1 MKALLKYFNG
11 YKKECILGPLFKL
24 LEASFE
30 LMVPLVVKR
39 IIDVGIANGD
49 KDYILKMVLVMIA
62 LAVVGLT
69 CSLTA
74 QYFSAKAA
82 VGFSAK
88 VKKAVFSHIQTL
100 SYTEIDTL
108 GTSTLVTRLTSDIN
122 TLQGG
127 VNMFLRLLLRS
138 PFVVAGA
145 VIMAISID
153 SKATVT
159 FGVTVLLLSL
169 VVYVIM
175 RLTIP
180 MYKKVQGSLDQVTS
194 KTRSAL
200 TGVRVTRAF
209 GLEEMEQKEFG
220 EANAALLAIQVLSG
234 KISALLNPIT
244 FALINLGLMWLLWE
258 GAVAV
263 NTGRLT
269 QGAVVALVNYMSQ
282 ILVELIKLAN
292 LIVQITRA
300 LASAGRISSVLE
312 ITSSMQEGTQN
323 REWNGGAAAVAF
335 ENAALRYAN
344 GGENAAE
351 GITLK
356 AEAGSTIGIIG
367 GTGSGKSS
375 VIQMIP
381 RFYDATRGNVLVDG
395 LNVREYTYAS
405 LRERIAVVPQKSVLF
420 SGTIRD
426 NIRWGKADATDEE
439 IMAALQM
446 AQAKDFVMEKEGGLD
461 YKVAQGGKNFSGG
474 QRQRLAIARALVK
487 KPAILILDDSTSAL
501 DYATDAALRKAIR
514 EMPDSPTTFIVSQ
527 RTASIMHADQILV
540 LDAGEVVGLGDH
552 ESLMKDCEVYQEIY
566 NSQFGKENEV

>member
-1 MKALLKYFNG
+1 MKRLLQYLKEYRV
-11 YKKECILGPLFKL
+11 ECILGPLFKL

-49 KDYILKMVLVMIA
+49 RDYIVRMVLLMIA

-88 VKKAVFSHIQTL
+88 VKNAVFSHIQTL

-108 GTSTLVTRLTSDIN
+108 GTSTLITRLTSDIN

-153 SKATVT
+153 RQATVT
-159 FGVTVLLLSL
+159 FGVTVLALSL
-169 VVYVIM
+169 VVYLIM
-175 RLTIP
+175 RFTIP
-180 MYKKVQGSLDQVTS
+180 MYKKVQGRLDAVTS
-194 KTRSAL
+194 RTRSAL

-209 GLEEMEQKEFG
+209 GLEEREQQEFG

-234 KISALLNPIT
+234 KVSALLNPVT

-258 GAVAV
+258 GALAV
-263 NTGRLT
+263 DTGRLS

-300 LASAGRISSVLE
+300 LASATRISSVLE
-312 ITSSMQEGTQN
+312 ITSSMQEGTEAP
-323 REWNGGAAAVAF
+323 EWKGGAASVTF

-344 GGENAAE
+344 GGEDAVG
-351 GITLK
+351 GITLN
-356 AEAGSTIGIIG
+356 AAPGSTIGIIG
-367 GTGSGKSS
+367 GTGSGKTS

-381 RFYDATRGNVLVDG
+381 RFYDATEGKVLVDG
-395 LNVREYTYAS
+395 KDVRDYTYAS

-420 SGTIRD
+420 SGSIRD
-426 NIRWGKADATDEE
+426 NIRWGKADATDVE
-439 IMAALQM
+439 IQEALQM
-446 AQAKDFVMEKEGGLD
+446 AQAADFVAEKEGGLD
-461 YKVAQGGKNFSGG
+461 YTVAQGGKNFSGG

-514 EMPDSPTTFIVSQ
+514 EMPDPPTTFIVSQ

-540 LDAGEVVGLGDH
+540 LDAGKVVGQGTH
-552 ESLMKDCEVYQEIY
+552 EELMKSCEVYQEIY
-566 NSQFGKENEV
+566 HSQFGGDTK

>member
-1 MKALLKYFNG
+1 MKRLLQYLKEYRV
-11 YKKECILGPLFKL
+11 ECILGPLFKL

-49 KDYILKMVLVMIA
+49 RDYIVRMVLLMIA

-88 VKKAVFSHIQTL
+88 VKNAVFSHIQTL

-108 GTSTLVTRLTSDIN
+108 GTSTLITRLTSDIN

-153 SKATVT
+153 RQAMKT
-159 FGVTVLLLSL
+159 FGVTVLALSL
-169 VVYVIM
+169 VVYLIM
-175 RLTIP
+175 RFTIP

-209 GLEEMEQKEFG
+209 GLEEREQQEFG
-220 EANAALLAIQVLSG
+220 EANASLLAIQVLSG
-234 KISALLNPIT
+234 KVSALLNPVT
-244 FALINLGLMWLLWE
+244 FALVNLGLMWLLWE
-258 GAVAV
+258 GALAV
-263 NTGRLT
+263 DTGRLS

-300 LASAGRISSVLE
+300 LASATRISSVLE
-312 ITSSMQEGTQN
+312 ITSSMQEGTEAP
-323 REWNGGAAAVAF
+323 EWKGGAASVTF

-344 GGENAAE
+344 GGEDAVG
-351 GITLK
+351 GITLN
-356 AEAGSTIGIIG
+356 AAPGSTIGIIG
-367 GTGSGKSS
+367 GTGSGKTS

-381 RFYDATRGNVLVDG
+381 RFYDATEGKVLVDG
-395 LNVREYTYAS
+395 KDVRDYTYAS

-420 SGTIRD
+420 SGSIRD
-426 NIRWGKADATDEE
+426 NIRWGKADATDVE
-439 IMAALQM
+439 IQEALQM
-446 AQAKDFVMEKEGGLD
+446 AQAADFVAEKEGGLD
-461 YKVAQGGKNFSGG
+461 YTVAQGGKNFSGG

-514 EMPDSPTTFIVSQ
+514 EMPDPPTTFIVSQ

-540 LDAGEVVGLGDH
+540 LDAGKVVGQGTH
-552 ESLMKDCEVYQEIY
+552 EELMKSCEVYQEIY
-566 NSQFGKENEV
+566 HSQFGGDTK

>member
-1 MKALLKYFNG
+1 MKRLLQYLKEYRV
-11 YKKECILGPLFKL
+11 ECILGPLFKL

-49 KDYILKMVLVMIA
+49 RDYIVRMVLLMIA

-88 VKKAVFSHIQTL
+88 VKNVVFSHIQTL

-108 GTSTLVTRLTSDIN
+108 GTSTLITRLTSDIN

-153 SKATVT
+153 RQAMKT
-159 FGVTVLLLSL
+159 FGVTVLALSL
-169 VVYVIM
+169 VVYLIM
-175 RLTIP
+175 RFTIP

-209 GLEEMEQKEFG
+209 GLEEREQQEFG
-220 EANAALLAIQVLSG
+220 EANASLLAIQVLSG
-234 KISALLNPIT
+234 KVSALLNPVT
-244 FALINLGLMWLLWE
+244 FALVNLGLMWLLWE
-258 GAVAV
+258 GALAV
-263 NTGRLT
+263 DTGRLS

-300 LASAGRISSVLE
+300 LASATRISSVLE
-312 ITSSMQEGTQN
+312 ITSSMQEGTEAP
-323 REWNGGAAAVAF
+323 EWKGGAASVTF

-344 GGENAAE
+344 GGEDAVG
-351 GITLK
+351 GITLN
-356 AEAGSTIGIIG
+356 AAPGSTIGIIG
-367 GTGSGKSS
+367 GTGSGKTS

-381 RFYDATRGNVLVDG
+381 RFYDATEGKVLVDG
-395 LNVREYTYAS
+395 KDVRDYTYAS

-420 SGTIRD
+420 SGSIRD
-426 NIRWGKADATDEE
+426 NIRWGKADATDVE
-439 IMAALQM
+439 IQEALQM
-446 AQAKDFVMEKEGGLD
+446 AQAADFVAEKEGGLD
-461 YKVAQGGKNFSGG
+461 YTVAQGGKNFSGG

-514 EMPDSPTTFIVSQ
+514 EMPDPPTTFIVSQ

-540 LDAGEVVGLGDH
+540 LDAGKVVGQGTH
-552 ESLMKDCEVYQEIY
+552 EELMKSCEVYQEIY
-566 NSQFGKENEV
+566 HSQFGGDTK

>member
-1 MKALLKYFNG
+1 MKRLLQYLKDYRV
-11 YKKECILGPLFKL
+11 ECILGPLFKL

-49 KDYILKMVLVMIA
+49 RDYIVRMVLLMIA
-62 LAVVGLT
+62 LAVIGLT

-88 VKKAVFSHIQTL
+88 VKNAVFSHIQTL

-108 GTSTLVTRLTSDIN
+108 GTSTLITRLTSDIN

-153 SKATVT
+153 RQAMKT
-159 FGVTVLLLSL
+159 FGVTVLALSL
-169 VVYVIM
+169 VVYLIM
-175 RLTIP
+175 RFTIP

-209 GLEEMEQKEFG
+209 GLEEREQQEFG

-234 KISALLNPIT
+234 KVSALLNPVT

-258 GAVAV
+258 GALAV
-263 NTGRLT
+263 DTGRLS

-300 LASAGRISSVLE
+300 LASATRISSVLE
-312 ITSSMQEGTQN
+312 ITSSMQEGTEAP
-323 REWNGGAAAVAF
+323 EWKGGAASVTF

-344 GGENAAE
+344 GGEDAVG
-351 GITLK
+351 GITLN
-356 AEAGSTIGIIG
+356 AASGSTIGIIG
-367 GTGSGKSS
+367 GTGSGKTS

-381 RFYDATRGNVLVDG
+381 RFYDATEGKVLVDG
-395 LNVREYTYAS
+395 KDVRDYTYAS

-420 SGTIRD
+420 SGSIRD
-426 NIRWGKADATDEE
+426 NIRWGKADATDAE
-439 IMAALQM
+439 IQEALQM
-446 AQAKDFVMEKEGGLD
+446 AQAADFVAEKEGGLD
-461 YKVAQGGKNFSGG
+461 YTVAQGGKNFSGG

-514 EMPDSPTTFIVSQ
+514 EMPDPPTTFIVSQ

-540 LDAGEVVGLGDH
+540 LDAGKVVGQGTH
-552 ESLMKDCEVYQEIY
+552 EELMKSCEVYQEIY
-566 NSQFGKENEV
+566 HSQFGGDTK